1 MPKICVK
8 APEIAMSGDVS
19 IKAGMTVVTKAK
31 LESVQV
37 GGNCDCGEGPP
48 PPPPR
53 TPTPPPVVT
62 QKTNVEVVFLVDGS
76 DSFDRTK
83 IEGEGVTEM
92 GGVKR
97 GDSQFNESMR
107 WCGDMIW
114 KKLVPGADAGVVAS
128 VVQFSGI
135 KQLEK
140 SYTEDNDGWA
150 LDAST
155 DLKHYNV
162 EMQPQAVS
170 NANNM
175 TDRLGNT
182 VALDGN
188 SQLFLALKDMSND
201 KFVNKLNNAT
211 NDKPTKNVV
220 WEKRR
225 VLIVITDDEWDINNE
240 RASLNE
246 STSDAS
252 LNDSITEGAARRQQ
266 IIDQVHAKYGQANDQ
281 MFAVIVTP
289 NEKSTENNA
298 TIIKELC
305 NGAPSH
311 LHRLTEAHFTSGMQK
326 ALDDISSTILAGTES
341 VTL

>member
-1 MPKICVK
+1 
-8 APEIAMSGDVS
+8 MSGDVS

-31 LESVQV
+31 LESVNV

-83 IEGEGVTEM
+83 IEGSSVTEL
-92 GGVKR
+92 GGVKT

-135 KQLEK
+135 KQLEN
-140 SYTEDNDGWA
+140 SYSEDNDGFA
-150 LDAST
+150 LDDSV

-162 EMQPQAVS
+162 EMEPQAVTAS
-170 NANNM
+170 NDM
-175 TDRLGNT
+175 TEQLGQT
-182 VALDGN
+182 TALDGN
-188 SQLFLALKDMSND
+188 SQLFLALNDMSNE
-201 KFVNKLNNAT
+201 KFINKLNAAT
-211 NDKPTKNVV
+211 NDKPVKNVV

-225 VLIVITDDEWDINNE
+225 VLIIITDDEWDINSQ
-240 RASLNE
+240 RASVK
-246 STSDAS
+246 STSGSTSA
-252 LNDSITEGAARRQQ
+252 LNDSINEGAAKRQA
-266 IIDQVHAKYGQANDQ
+266 IIDQVKANYGTDNDQ

-289 NEKSTENNA
+289 NAKSTENNA

-305 NGAPSH
+305 NGEKSH
-311 LHRLTEAHFTSGMQK
+311 LHRLTEAEFSAGMQK
-326 ALDDISSTILAGTES
+326 ALDDIASKILAGTES

>member
-1 MPKICVK
+1 
-8 APEIAMSGDVS
+8 MSGDVS

-31 LESVQV
+31 LESVNV

-83 IEGEGVTEM
+83 IEGSSVTEL
-92 GGVKR
+92 GGVKT

-114 KKLVPGADAGVVAS
+114 KKLVPGVEAGVVAS

-135 KQLEK
+135 KQLES
-140 SYTEDNDGWA
+140 SYSEDNDGFA
-150 LDAST
+150 LDDSV

-162 EMQPQAVS
+162 EMEPQAVTAT
-170 NANNM
+170 NDL
-175 TDRLGNT
+175 TEQLGNAA
-182 VALDGN
+182 ALDGN
-188 SQLFLALKDMSND
+188 SQLFLALNDMSNE
-201 KFVNKLNNAT
+201 KFIKKLEAAT
-211 NDKPTKNVV
+211 NDKPVKNVV
-220 WEKRR
+220 WDKRR
-225 VLIVITDDEWDINNE
+225 VLIIITDDEWDINSQ
-240 RASLNE
+240 RASLRE
-246 STSDAS
+246 S
-252 LNDSITEGAARRQQ
+252 
-266 IIDQVHAKYGQANDQ
+266 
-281 MFAVIVTP
+281 
-289 NEKSTENNA
+289 STDDNS

-305 NGAPSH
+305 NGEKTH
-311 LHRLTEAHFTSGMQK
+311 LHRLTEAEFSAGMQK
-326 ALDDISSTILAGTES
+326 ALDDIASKILAGTES

>member
-1 MPKICVK
+1 
-8 APEIAMSGDVS
+8 MSGDVS

-31 LESVQV
+31 LESVNV

-83 IEGEGVTEM
+83 IEGSSVTEL
-92 GGVKR
+92 GGVKT

-114 KKLVPGADAGVVAS
+114 KKLVPGVEAGVVAS

-135 KQLEK
+135 KQLES
-140 SYTEDNDGWA
+140 SYSEDNDGFA
-150 LDAST
+150 LDDSV

-162 EMQPQAVS
+162 EMEPQAVTAT
-170 NANNM
+170 NDL
-175 TDRLGNT
+175 TEQLGNAA
-182 VALDGN
+182 ALDGN
-188 SQLFLALKDMSND
+188 SQLFLALNDMSNE
-201 KFVNKLNNAT
+201 KFIKKLEAAT
-211 NDKPTKNVV
+211 NDKPVKNIV

-225 VLIVITDDEWDINNE
+225 VLIIITDDEWDINSQ
-240 RASLNE
+240 RASLRE
-246 STSDAS
+246 SSTDDN
-252 LNDSITEGAARRQQ
+252 LNNSRNEGAVKRQE
-266 IIDQVHAKYGQANDQ
+266 IIDQVHERYGQTNDQ

-289 NEKSTENNA
+289 NAKSTENNA

-305 NGAPSH
+305 NGEKSH
-311 LHRLTEAHFTSGMQK
+311 LHRLTEAEFSAGMQK
-326 ALDDISSTILAGTES
+326 ALDDIASKILAGTES